1 MGLAAMLLLSSP
13 TLADSDLIRSEVVR
27 QIVENSPWQGSDIE
41 VDDIQITGPGVS
53 KETFDRVSVRV
64 PQGMKNLG
72 KVTVLATLL
81 SGEKEVKNVWV
92 SARIK
97 VFKEAVV
104 ALNSLK
110 MNDRITGEDVKVMR
124 METRDLTD
132 TITRAED
139 AVGMLVRR
147 PIPAGSVIKKDYI
160 KPEVVVKRGDRIV
173 VCVENDRLRVKS
185 VGTASEDGTRGET
198 ISARMSS
205 GKDVSGKVTGPGEIS
220 VEF

>member
-1 MGLAAMLLLSSP
+1 MALAAMLLLSSP
-13 TLADSDLIRSEVVR
+13 ALADSDLIRSEVAR
-27 QIVENSPWQGSDIE
+27 QIVENSPWQGSDVE
-41 VDDIQITGPGVS
+41 VDDIQITGPDVS

-110 MNDRITGEDVKVMR
+110 MNDRITREDVKVMR

-132 TITRAED
+132 TISRAED

-147 PIPAGSVIKKDYI
+147 PISAGSVIKKDYI
-160 KPEVVVKRGDRIV
+160 KPEVVVKRGDRVV
-173 VCVENDRLRVKS
+173 VCVENDRLKVKS

-198 ISARMSS
+198 IAARMSS
-205 GKDVSGKVTGPGEIS
+205 GKEVSGKVTGPGEIS